1 MTIHE
6 AYRMSELDEVVGEL
20 HSIEEGEGRLLALIG
35 QIPVVFPEEMGSR
48 LKELLGKRIGILKLS
63 GYRVR
68 VL

>member
-6 AYRMSELDEVVGEL
+6 PYHMNELDEFVGEL
-20 HSIEEGEGRLLALIG
+20 HNIEEMEGRLLALIG
-35 QIPVVFPEEMGSR
+35 RIPVVLPEEMESR

-68 VL
+68 VI